1 MGYRVLVRDKDLN
14 LVGEI
19 DTWIKLDF
27 VVRYCQPG
35 TWTLLVEA
43 GTPQA
48 DLIERGGGIAVYQ
61 DGVETPLFTGQVE
74 TFQHY
79 WTSQQH
85 TSLGSLYIG
94 GKCDNKLAYS
104 RLAFPDPAKSAT
116 QQWQATDDGR
126 KVSAPAGQAI
136 WNELNTALGP
146 GALAGRRVAGLD
158 IGSSLN
164 AGTTVS
170 DSLKWD
176 VVGGKLEAWC
186 EAKKTGY
193 RFLYDPAT
201 KKIRLRVFAPRD
213 LSREV
218 RLSRELGNLR
228 ELTWTLRAPTVT
240 RVIVACQGEGKS
252 RYLYQRVDDEA
263 EAEWGVS
270 IEAFLDR
277 RDLPI
282 VADPSTGAPTK
293 ANLSVTDQQFATA
306 QQAVIEAADTALNEG
321 ARNGNFQIYPID
333 TDQVKFGR
341 DYFVGDI
348 VTVSVD
354 GTEYTD
360 IVREVSITVE
370 DGGRVHSVAP
380 SIGEQ
385 GSGNPLNLYKTVFE
399 MREKLRRLEARM

>member
-1 MGYRVLVRDKDLN
+1 MRDKNLN

-35 TWTLLVEA
+35 TWTLLIEA

-48 DLIERGGGIAVYQ
+48 DLIERGGGVAVYQ
-61 DGVETPLFTGQVE
+61 EGVPTPLFTGQVE

-79 WTSQQH
+79 WTSAQH

-94 GKCDNKLAYS
+94 GKCDNKLAYN
-104 RLAFPDPAKSAT
+104 RLAFPDPAKAPT

-126 KVSAPAGQAI
+126 KVSALAGQAI
-136 WNELNTALGP
+136 WTELNSALGP
-146 GALAGRRVAGLD
+146 GAVANRRVAGLD
-158 IGSSLN
+158 IGSSLA
-164 AGTTVS
+164 AGPTVS

-176 VVGGKLEAWC
+176 VIGTKLEAWTDL
-186 EAKKTGY
+186 KGVGY
-193 RFLYDPAT
+193 RFLYDPTT
-201 KKIRLRVFAPRD
+201 KKIRLNVFTPRD
-213 LSREV
+213 LSKEIRF
-218 RLSRELGNLR
+218 SRELGNLR

-240 RVIVACQGEGKS
+240 RVVVACQGAGKS
-252 RYLYQRVDDEA
+252 RYLYQKIDAEA
-263 EAEWGVS
+263 EAEWGVQ
-270 IEAFLDR
+270 IEAFIDR

-282 VADPSTGAPTK
+282 VADPTTGAPTK

-306 QQAVIEAADTALNEG
+306 QQALIEAADTALAEG

-333 TDQVKFGR
+333 TEQVKFGR
-341 DYFVGDI
+341 DYFVGDL
-348 VTVSVD
+348 VTVSID
-354 GTEYTD
+354 DTEYTD

-370 DGGRVHSVAP
+370 DGGRVQTVAP